1 MLTELEKKKI
11 KRLPGLKGS
20 AKWKTSHIVKNKTRE
35 LVNDLIFLL
44 EHRESVG
51 TLCEVVGENK
61 TQNLLKLLASD
72 FGMEQSVLS
81 PNFVVSIIEENR
93 VLAEIISK
101 KNRVWRDLVAQV
113 NSAKNLEDFVN
124 SILKRDNVY
133 FVEGDN
139 VRVHLRR
146 NYENKGN

>member
-1 MLTELEKKKI
+1 MLTELEKKRI
-11 KRLPGLKGS
+11 KKFPTLTGN
-20 AKWKTSHIVKNKTRE
+20 AKWRTSRSIKNKTCE
-35 LVNDLIFLL
+35 LVDDLVFLL

-51 TLCEVVGENK
+51 TLHEVVGEDK
-61 TQNLLKLLASD
+61 SQTLLKLLASD
-72 FGMEQSVLS
+72 FGMEQSILS
-81 PNFVVSIIEENR
+81 PSYVVSVIEENR

-113 NSAKNLEDFVN
+113 NSARNTEDFLN
-124 SILKRDNVY
+124 SVLKRDNVY

-146 NYENKGN
+146 QHEHKGN

>member
-1 MLTELEKKKI
+1 MLTKLERKKI
-11 KRLPGLKGS
+11 KRLPELKGS
-20 AKWKTSHIVKNKTRE
+20 ARWKTSHIVKNKTRE
-35 LVNDLIFLL
+35 LVNDMIFLL
-44 EHRESVG
+44 EQRESVG
-51 TLCEVVGENK
+51 TLREVVGENK
-61 TQNLLKLLASD
+61 TQRLLTLLASD

-81 PNFVVSIIEENR
+81 PNFVVNVIEENR
-93 VLAEIISK
+93 VLAEIVSK

-113 NSAKNLEDFVN
+113 NSARNMENFVS

-146 NYENKGN
+146 NYEDKGN

>member
-1 MLTELEKKKI
+1 MLTELEKRRI
-11 KRLPGLKGS
+11 KRLASLKGS
-20 AKWKTSHIVKNKTRE
+20 AKWKTTHNVRSKTRE
-35 LVNDLIFLL
+35 LVDDMIFLL

-51 TLCEVVGENK
+51 TLREEVGEDK
-61 TQNLLKLLASD
+61 AQGLLKLLASD

-81 PNFVVSIIEENR
+81 PSFVVSIIEENR

-101 KNRVWRDLVAQV
+101 KNKVWRDLVAQV
-113 NSAKNLEDFVN
+113 NSAKNSEDFLN
-124 SILKRDNVY
+124 SVLKRDNVY

-146 NYENKGN
+146 NYEHKGD